1 MEPITLI
8 LTALV
13 AGASSGALDTL
24 KDEAK
29 EAVNAAYGKLRDLVG
44 RRFRVAGTANGEAVL
59 AEYEADP
66 ESFEKG
72 LGKKLA
78 EAGADK
84 DDVLVEAAAKVLEL
98 LNQQDGHSGKY
109 NVTVTGSQ
117 GIQIGDQ
124 GSQTNKFTS

>member
-1 MEPITLI
+1 MERSGGTNY
-8 LTALV
+8 ADSDC
-13 AGASSGALDTL
+13 ARRRASSGALDTL

-44 RRFRVAGTANGEAVL
+44 RRFRVACTANGEAVL

-78 EAGADK
+78 EQAPIRMTCSWRPRPK
-84 DDVLVEAAAKVLEL
+84 CS
-98 LNQQDGHSGKY
+98 NC
-109 NVTVTGSQ
+109 
-117 GIQIGDQ
+117 
-124 GSQTNKFTS
+124 